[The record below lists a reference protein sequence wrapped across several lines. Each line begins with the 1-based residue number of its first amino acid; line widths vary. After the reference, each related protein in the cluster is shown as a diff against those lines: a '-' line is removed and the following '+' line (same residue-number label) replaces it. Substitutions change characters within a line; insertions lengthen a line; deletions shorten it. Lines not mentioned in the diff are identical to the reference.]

1 MFNDPISYVM
11 LCAGVVGLIA
21 TFHWWRAFERKCDE
35 QRRQWIRDVN
45 KLGEQYGHP
54 ELAGTPDNPDAA
66 YIKCFE
72 ADQTPSQVIASV
84 FGGQQ
89 TTT

>member
-11 LCAGVVGLIA
+11 FCAGIVGLIA
-21 TFHWWRAFERKCDE
+21 TFHWWRASERECDE
-35 QRRQWIRDVN
+35 RQRKWVRDVN

-54 ELAGTPDNPDAA
+54 ELAGTPDNPNAA

-72 ADQTPSQVIASV
+72 ADQTPAQVIASV
-84 FGGQQ
+84 FGTQQ
-89 TTT
+89 SAR